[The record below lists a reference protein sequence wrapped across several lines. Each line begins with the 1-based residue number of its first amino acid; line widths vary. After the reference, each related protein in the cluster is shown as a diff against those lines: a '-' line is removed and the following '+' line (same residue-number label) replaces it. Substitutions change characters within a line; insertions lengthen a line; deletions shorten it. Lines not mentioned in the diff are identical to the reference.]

1 MGATTARV
9 AAPKTVRS
17 LERPPP
23 LPQLTRTPGPLAR
36 NPGRLGYLQNDVNDA
51 FPNRPKCARRIRVK
65 LDSQSE
71 RAMST
76 RSGEDF
82 DHPWLIERVPDEVVV
97 RYRKAMFRVRSSKEP
112 LVILDS
118 LAELREVLPQFERA
132 AVEEAR
138 AHGATWSQIAEALN
152 RTRQAVEQRFGS
164 SGALS

>member
-1 MGATTARV
+1 
-9 AAPKTVRS
+9 
-17 LERPPP
+17 
-23 LPQLTRTPGPLAR
+23 
-36 NPGRLGYLQNDVNDA
+36 
-51 FPNRPKCARRIRVK
+51 
-65 LDSQSE
+65 
-71 RAMST
+71 MST

-97 RYRKAMFRVRSSKEP
+97 RYRKAMFRVRSSNEP